1 MQTEAQ
7 EDTGRPTYQRERLD
21 ARTVQTI
28 EDCDR
33 HMHNTIVSLTRVKQ
47 AIAEAHRTAAAG
59 GGYADPKWLARTEAA
74 RHALGQLH
82 QELTK
87 RRAELVR
94 EAKEARHRAH
104 EARDAARST
113 EWSKAFRQV
122 VRERYGEA
130 VFFDIVAEAHRR
142 AGEG

>member
-47 AIAEAHRTAAAG
+47 AIAEVRASGPGQDR
-59 GGYADPKWLARTEAA
+59 KWLARAEAA

-87 RRAELVR
+87 RRAELTR
-94 EAKEARHRAH
+94 EAKEAQQKAH
-104 EARDAARST
+104 EARDAVRST
-113 EWSKAFRQV
+113 EWSKVFRQV

-142 AGEG
+142 CELAGEG